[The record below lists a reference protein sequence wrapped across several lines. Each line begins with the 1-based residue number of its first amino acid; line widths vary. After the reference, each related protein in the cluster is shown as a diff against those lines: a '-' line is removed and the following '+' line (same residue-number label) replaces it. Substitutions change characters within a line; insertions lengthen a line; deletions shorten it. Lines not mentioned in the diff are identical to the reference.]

1 MQSWKVNQIFC
12 IGQPSAPKN
21 LEPLGSPPY
30 TIPVQKSLWAR
41 WQANFLAGLAI
52 VMPAVIS
59 FAVLIWLFG
68 TVSNI
73 TDKLLIF
80 LPQKLTHR
88 EDGTM
93 FWYWS
98 AFALVLT
105 VFLIGVVGLLARN
118 YFGKRVIEW
127 ADSALLRIPLL
138 NKIYGATKQVND
150 AFSSGNKTAFR
161 TVVLVEYPRVGVY
174 SVGFITSEPNEEIRA
189 KTKEKVVCVFVPTT
203 PNPTGGFLLLVPEDQ
218 VTRLDMSVADGI
230 KYIISLGAINPE
242 HSLAARRE
250 IKPAQTDLTVAR
262 P

>member
-1 MQSWKVNQIFC
+1 
-12 IGQPSAPKN
+12 
-21 LEPLGSPPY
+21 
-30 TIPVQKSLWAR
+30 VQKSLWAR

-52 VMPAVIS
+52 VMPGVIS

-88 EDGTM
+88 ADGTM

-98 AFALVLT
+98 AFALVIT
-105 VFLIGVVGLLARN
+105 IFIIGFVGLLARN

-161 TVVLVEYPRVGVY
+161 TVVLIEYPRLGVY

-218 VTRLDMSVADGI
+218 VTKLDMSVADGI

-250 IKPAQTDLTVAR
+250 IKPAETNLTVAR